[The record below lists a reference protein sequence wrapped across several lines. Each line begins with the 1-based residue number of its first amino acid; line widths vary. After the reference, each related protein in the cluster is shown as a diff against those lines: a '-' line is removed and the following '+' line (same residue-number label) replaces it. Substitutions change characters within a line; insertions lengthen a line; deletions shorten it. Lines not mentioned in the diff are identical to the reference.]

1 MKKAKTVT
9 VDLNSLP
16 GNFKDSDVKDLN
28 AVNNIHIGKEE
39 GFNFLYKKY
48 SDYIRYYCF
57 MKLRD
62 RKVSEDL
69 ANEILIRVYQNLD
82 KYEVKYTLSSW
93 IYRITRNYV
102 IDYVR
107 KQKKNL
113 TDMNH
118 SISIQGFSS
127 SSLEAQ
133 ENVQGVMS
141 CEVMASESLDP
152 ESDYTTSELHK
163 NRINILKKYLD
174 KISEQDRLIL
184 LMYYYEDMSY
194 DEISSKLNIG
204 LSKMKV
210 RMLRAK
216 KKLKRMMTGLESVV
230 EIV

>member
-1 MKKAKTVT
+1 MRKAKTVT

-16 GNFKDSDVKDLN
+16 GRFKDSDVKDLM
-28 AVNNIHIGKEE
+28 AVNKIRSGKEV
-39 GFNFLYKKY
+39 GFDYLYNKY
-48 SDYIRYYCF
+48 GEYIRYYCF

-62 RKVSEDL
+62 RKLSEDM
-69 ANEILIRVYQNLD
+69 ANEILVKVYQNLD

-93 IYRITRNYV
+93 IYRITRNYIV
-102 IDYVR
+102 DHIR

-113 TDMNH
+113 TDMNR

-127 SSLEAQ
+127 SSIDEGD
-133 ENVQGVMS
+133 EVNGVVS
-141 CEVMASESLDP
+141 CEVLASDVSDP
-152 ESDYTTSELHK
+152 ESSFTSSELRK
-163 NRINILKKYLD
+163 TRVDILKKYLS
-174 KISEQDRLIL
+174 KIDEQDRMIL

-216 KKLKRMMTGLESVV
+216 KKLKEMMTGLESVV
-230 EIV
+230 EIA